1 MMEQTVYVVDDDEAV
16 RDSLRLLLKSA
27 RLPVKNYASAAEFLE
42 SYDPEQSGCL
52 VLDIHMPGFNGLQ
65 LQDELRRRGAAIPI
79 IFITGHGDVPIAVQA
94 MKQGAVEFLQKPFD
108 DEDLLASI
116 RKAFERDIEDRSQHK
131 QSNHARE
138 CYATLTP
145 REKQVMQKVAAGLSS
160 KQVAYELGIS
170 QRTVEIHRGSVMSK
184 MGADSVASLV
194 KMMMS
199 IPGE

>member
-1 MMEQTVYVVDDDEAV
+1 DDDAV

-27 RLPVKNYASAAEFLE
+27 GLPVKDFAGAAEFLE
-42 SYDPEQSGCL
+42 SHDSEQGGCL
-52 VLDIHMPGFNGLQ
+52 VLDIHMPGVNGLQ

-116 RKAFERDIEDRSQHK
+116 RKAFVRDVEARSQNRH
-131 QSNHARE
+131 SSEARE
-138 CYATLTP
+138 RYATLTP
-145 REKQVMQKVAAGLSS
+145 REKQVMEKVAAGLSS
-160 KQVAYELGIS
+160 KQIAYELGIS
-170 QRTVEIHRGSVMSK
+170 QRTVEIHRGAVMNK
-184 MGADSVASLV
+184 MNADSVAGLV

-199 IPGE
+199 IPKE

>member
-1 MMEQTVYVVDDDEAV
+1 MEQTVFVVDDDEAV

-27 RLPVKNYASAAEFLE
+27 RLSVENYASAAEFLDA
-42 SYDPEQSGCL
+42 YDPEQGGCL

-65 LQDELRRRGAAIPI
+65 LQDELRRRGIAIPI

-94 MKQGAVEFLQKPFD
+94 MKQGAVEFLQKPFND
-108 DEDLLASI
+108 KDLLASI
-116 RKAFERDIEDRSQHK
+116 RKAFERDIEGRAQQK
-131 QSNHARE
+131 QSNQARE
-138 CYATLTP
+138 RYVTLTP
-145 REKQVMQKVAAGLSS
+145 REKEVMQKVVAGLSS

-199 IPGE
+199 IQTNS

>member
-1 MMEQTVYVVDDDEAV
+1 MEQTVFVVDDDEAV

-27 RLPVKNYASAAEFLE
+27 RLPVKDYASATEFLE
-42 SYDPEQSGCL
+42 SYNPDQSGCL
-52 VLDIHMPGFNGLQ
+52 VLDIHMPGLNGLQ
-65 LQDELRRRGAAIPI
+65 LQDELQRRHIAVPI

-94 MKQGAVEFLQKPFD
+94 MKQGAVEFLQKPFN

-116 RKAFERDIEDRSQHK
+116 RKAFKRDIEDRCQHK
-131 QSNHARE
+131 QSNEARE
-138 CYATLTP
+138 RYATLTP
-145 REKQVMQKVAAGLSS
+145 REKQVMEKVAAGLSS

-170 QRTVEIHRGSVMSK
+170 QRTVEIHRGSVMNK

-199 IPGE
+199 IPKE